1 MDEAKMT
8 TARERI
14 GDPNHHRALAL
25 RCAGCG
31 ANLEVEPDVDHLT
44 CGYCRTPQEVVRRGG
59 AVCLQKLEDAI
70 ALVQRGTDKTAA
82 ELAIPRLE
90 RELLEVDADRKRQI
104 ATQIRVPDRTKLANA
119 VIAMMIVSAVGFFSM
134 IALMNKDVTSGF
146 LIHFAWVVWLA
157 GLVGSAGGWVFLRVL
172 RRGDRGKAKAQRDA
186 EINEAA
192 ASEIRRIREALAS
205 ARAVVG
211 ARG

>member
-1 MDEAKMT
+1 MDEAQMT
-8 TARERI
+8 RARERI
-14 GDPNHHRALAL
+14 GDSNHHRAMAL

-44 CGYCRTPQEVVRRGG
+44 CGYCRTQQEVVRRGG
-59 AVCLQKLEDAI
+59 VVRLQKLEDAI

-104 ATQIRVPDRTKLANA
+104 ATPIRVPDRTKLANA
-119 VIAMMIVSAVGFFSM
+119 VITMMIVSSVGFFSM

-157 GLVGSAGGWVFLRVL
+157 GVVGSAGGWVFLRVL
-172 RRGDRGKAKAQRDA
+172 RRGDRDKAKAQRDA

-192 ASEIRRIREALAS
+192 ASEVRRIREALAA

>member
-1 MDEAKMT
+1 M
-8 TARERI
+8 
-14 GDPNHHRALAL
+14 AL

-31 ANLEVEPDVDHLT
+31 TNLEVEPDVDHLT
-44 CGYCRTPQEVVRRGG
+44 CGYCCTQQEVIRRGG
-59 AVCLQKLEDAI
+59 VVRLQKLEHAI

-90 RELLEVDADRKRQI
+90 RELLEVDADRNRQI
-104 ATQIRVPDRTKLANA
+104 ATPIRVPDRTKLANA
-119 VIAMMIVSAVGFFSM
+119 VITMMAVSVVAFFSM

-146 LIHFAWVVWLA
+146 LIRFAWVVWLA

-172 RRGDRGKAKAQRDA
+172 RRGDRDKAKALRNA
-186 EINEAA
+186 EINEEAT
-192 ASEIRRIREALAS
+192 SEARRIREALAA